1 MGRKSK
7 LTKVDKETKLM
18 IINEC
23 LDNNK
28 DYGLITQKYS
38 LSYSQ
43 VYS

>member
-23 LDNNK
+23 LDNK